1 MFRRFESEQPA
12 RLLQVDVIWSDC
24 DWCFGG
30 ADLKRFKESPVFE
43 IMPIARAIIDAV
55 KPSLIHLE
63 RGKLREAP
71 RLSLLEHGIVEIF
84 DTQCDAV

>member
-1 MFRRFESEQPA
+1 
-12 RLLQVDVIWSDC
+12 LQVDVIWSDC
-24 DWCFGG
+24 DWYLGG

-43 IMPIARAIIDAV
+43 IVPIARAIIDAI
-55 KPSLIHLE
+55 KPSLIHFE